1 MDTLEQINRHVH
13 SEEDG
18 VKVDAT
24 SSSLLP
30 SSIQEDDERRIRIAQ
45 TQKTGNYNVRGA
57 LRDTLFKYRI
67 TGLLIFAVPA
77 GFAVKY
83 TNQSPVVTFAVNFV
97 AIIPLGQLLDAVT
110 EELVIRRGGHE
121 AMLIVIT
128 FSNAVQLV
136 IAIIALVK
144 HETRIVQTSL
154 IGGVISNSV
163 LMVGVGFF
171 FGGIN
176 VFEQNFNA
184 DTVGSSSN
192 ELVLSVAALIIP
204 TAMKIFSKLG
214 SNDDIMTKLSRGEAV
229 LLLLSY
235 ICFCFYCYKTHASGF
250 NQPHI
255 RARVRRAK
263 AHHGDALKGIAQI
276 GANLA
281 ASAGGATGR
290 NVVLRRAQ
298 EISLPKMSQR
308 ALTSA
313 LVVITVFLGFNST
326 FAVDSI
332 DGLTQRTVLTQNF
345 IGLILL
351 PLLGCNPR
359 AIILAAKDEMPT
371 SFAISISSSIQLLL
385 GILPLAVIIG
395 WVRHE
400 ESMTLVFDTFQV
412 VSLAVSIL
420 ILKYMTDD
428 GKSNWLDGVV
438 LITLYAMIAVT
449 AWLTPDQVL
458 RSP

>member
-1 MDTLEQINRHVH
+1 MDTLKQINKHVH

-18 VKVDAT
+18 VKA
-24 SSSLLP
+24 SALLP
-30 SSIQEDDERRIRIAQ
+30 GSTQEDDDRRIRVAQ
-45 TQKTGNYNVRGA
+45 TKRTGNYNVRGA
-57 LRDTLFKYRI
+57 LRDTLFKSRI

-136 IAIIALVK
+136 IAIIALIK

-176 VFEQNFNA
+176 VIEQNFNA

-192 ELVLSVAALIIP
+192 ELVLSVTALIIP

-214 SNDDIMTKLSRGEAV
+214 SNDDIMTKFSRGEAV

-281 ASAGGATGR
+281 ASAGGATGL

-298 EISLPKMSQR
+298 EIPLPKMSQP

-313 LVVITVFLGFNST
+313 LIVITVFLGFNST

-400 ESMTLVFDTFQV
+400 ESMNLVFDTFQV

-438 LITLYAMIAVT
+438 LITLYAIIAVT
-449 AWLTPDQVL
+449 AWVTPDQVL

>member
-1 MDTLEQINRHVH
+1 MDTLEHVNRHVYF
-13 SEEDG
+13 EGDG
-18 VKVDAT
+18 IRVDAT
-24 SSSLLP
+24 SSALLP
-30 SSIQEDDERRIRIAQ
+30 GSIQEDNEPRTPVAQ
-45 TQKTGNYNVRGA
+45 TKRTGNYNVRGA
-57 LRDTLFKYRI
+57 LRATLFRSRI

-97 AIIPLGQLLDAVT
+97 AIIPLGQVLDAVT

-144 HETRIVQTSL
+144 RQTRIVQTSL

-176 VFEQNFNA
+176 VLEQHFSP

-204 TAMKIFSKLG
+204 TAMKTFSPLG
-214 SNDDIMTKLSRGEAV
+214 SNDDIMAKFSRAEAV

-235 ICFCFYCYKTHASGF
+235 TCFCFYCYKTHASWF
-250 NQPHI
+250 NQPHE
-255 RARVRRAK
+255 RARVRRVK
-263 AHHGDALKGIAQI
+263 AYHGDARKGIAQM

-281 ASAGGATGR
+281 ASAGGATGQ

-298 EISLPKMSQR
+298 EIPLPKMSQP
-308 ALTSA
+308 ALASA
-313 LVVITVFLGFNST
+313 LIVVTVFLGFNST

-351 PLLGCNPR
+351 PLLGCNPH

-438 LITLYAMIAVT
+438 LITLYAIIAVT
-449 AWLTPDQVL
+449 AWVTPDQVL
-458 RSP
+458 RCC